1 MANAGEYGRKKFERL
16 DYTGGVSSDDI
27 EDAAVSATDQAV
39 SGKRQA
45 IVIQDGAGALAGQ
58 LLPLR
63 TQSFY
68 LEKAYVIGK
77 NKSATS
83 AATFTPTLYN
93 GATAITL
100 PSLATTVT
108 GAVVTASTAIGS
120 TQTGN
125 LAVTFPATT
134 LFLDSRC
141 VVVQGYNE

>member
-1 MANAGEYGRKKFERL
+1 MANAGQYGRNKFEKL
-16 DYTGGVSSDDI
+16 DYTGAVSSDDI
-27 EDAAVSATDQAV
+27 EDGVVSATDQAV

-45 IVIQDGAGALAGQ
+45 IAIQDGSGALAGQ
-58 LLPLR
+58 LFPVR
-63 TQSFY
+63 GQSFY
-68 LEKAYVIGK
+68 LEKAFVIGK
-77 NKSATS
+77 NKAATS

-108 GAVVTASTAIGS
+108 GAVATASTAIGS
-120 TQTGN
+120 TQTGD
-125 LAVTFPATT
+125 LKVTFPATT